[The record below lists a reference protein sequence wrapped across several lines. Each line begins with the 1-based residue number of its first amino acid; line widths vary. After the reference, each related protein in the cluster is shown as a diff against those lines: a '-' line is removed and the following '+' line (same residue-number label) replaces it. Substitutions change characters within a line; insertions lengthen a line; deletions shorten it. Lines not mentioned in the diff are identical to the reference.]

1 MSHHCTMVSTRQ
13 PYACVCVPSCS
24 VQVLFVVLLC
34 LHAPRRFAHALKS
47 QSSMSLLLVL
57 LAVCADEQQNFFTQ
71 IQGRKRC
78 ILAPPSHF
86 GCFYP
91 FPVGHPADRQS
102 QVSTHTATHT
112 NKHSQ
117 PASQPA
123 SPSLPVVL
131 RLLPCDCASSSRL
144 TFVTLTFSASLTL
157 CDLPS
162 WRVLLRLAMYACR
175 LCCHSVARRNTHL
188 IAVLVFVC
196 RCCTFP
202 CTGGIRLSRPGR

>member
-1 MSHHCTMVSTRQ
+1 MRVCAQLQRAGACRCVHCVVVS
-13 PYACVCVPSCS
+13 SC
-24 VQVLFVVLLC
+24 
-34 LHAPRRFAHALKS
+34 APFRFAHALKS
-47 QSSMSLLLVL
+47 QSSMSLLLLV

-102 QVSTHTATHT
+102 QVATNTVTHT

-117 PASQPA
+117 PAS
-123 SPSLPVVL
+123 PSSPVVL
-131 RLLPCDCASSSRL
+131 RLLACDCASPNRL
-144 TFVTLTFSASLTL
+144 TFVTLTFSDSPTL

-175 LCCHSVARRNTHL
+175 LCCHSVGHRAGAHL
-188 IAVLVFVC
+188 VTLLVFLC